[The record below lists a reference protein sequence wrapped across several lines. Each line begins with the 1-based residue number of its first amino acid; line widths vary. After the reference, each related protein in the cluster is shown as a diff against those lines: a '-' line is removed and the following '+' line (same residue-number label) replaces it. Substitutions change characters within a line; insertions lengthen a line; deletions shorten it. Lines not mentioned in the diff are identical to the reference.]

1 MSRNRN
7 AIGSH
12 ARNALA
18 EMQLEMRTIGER
30 AQERMGE
37 FGEVARQ
44 RATTLQHGVEERIT
58 NHPLKAVAIA
68 AGVGL
73 VLGFLW
79 RR

>member
-7 AIGSH
+7 VIGSH

-18 EMQLEMRTIGER
+18 EMQLEMKTIGER
-30 AQERMGE
+30 AQERVGE
-37 FGEVARQ
+37 IGDAARQ
-44 RATTLQHGVEERIT
+44 RATTLQHGMEERIS
-58 NHPLKAVAIA
+58 NHPLKAVLIA

-73 VLGFLW
+73 LVGIIW

>member
-12 ARNALA
+12 ARNALS

-37 FGEVARQ
+37 LGGAAREK
-44 RATTLQHGVEERIT
+44 ANSLQHRVEDRIT
-58 NHPLKAVAIA
+58 TNPLKAVAIA

-73 VLGFLW
+73 LLGFFW

>member
-18 EMQLEMRTIGER
+18 EMQLEMQTIGQR
-30 AQERMGE
+30 AQERVGE
-37 FGEVARQ
+37 LGGVARE
-44 RATTLQHGVEERIT
+44 RCNTMQHKVEDRIT
-58 NHPLKAVAIA
+58 ENPLKAVAIA

-73 VLGFLW
+73 LLGFLW

>member
-18 EMQLEMRTIGER
+18 EMQLEMQTIGER
-30 AQERMGE
+30 AQERVGE
-37 FGEVARQ
+37 LREAARQ
-44 RATTLQHGVEERIT
+44 RAGTLQHGVEERIT
-58 NHPLKAVAIA
+58 THPLKAVAIA

-73 VLGFLW
+73 LLGFLW